1 VGEMDRVA
9 VASGVLVAVS
19 MCVTVGAGS
28 VGVAVTV
35 AGKRPSGVMVGTGD
49 ERATC
54 RVPMRSCALPVAGIS
69 LMICCRMFSLMGGTT
84 MSGGSPL

>member
-1 VGEMDRVA
+1 MDRVT
-9 VASGVLVAVS
+9 VASGVLDGVLEEVS
-19 MCVTVGAGS
+19 ICVTVSTGS
-28 VGVAVTV
+28 VGVTV

-54 RVPMRSCALPVAGIS
+54 RVPMRSCALPVAGRS

-84 MSGGSPL
+84 RSRGSPL